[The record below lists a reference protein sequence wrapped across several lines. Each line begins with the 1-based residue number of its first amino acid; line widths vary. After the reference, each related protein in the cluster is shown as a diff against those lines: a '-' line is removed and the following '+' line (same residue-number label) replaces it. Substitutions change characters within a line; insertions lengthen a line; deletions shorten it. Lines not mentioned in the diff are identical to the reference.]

1 MSGSTSDSLV
11 LGERRL
17 ELSDPSHSDRE
28 ECSTDSGE
36 VKGKGR
42 KRLLNFPEASR

>member
-1 MSGSTSDSLV
+1 MSGSTSGSLI

-28 ECSTDSGE
+28 ESSTHSGE
-36 VKGKGR
+36 VKGKGK